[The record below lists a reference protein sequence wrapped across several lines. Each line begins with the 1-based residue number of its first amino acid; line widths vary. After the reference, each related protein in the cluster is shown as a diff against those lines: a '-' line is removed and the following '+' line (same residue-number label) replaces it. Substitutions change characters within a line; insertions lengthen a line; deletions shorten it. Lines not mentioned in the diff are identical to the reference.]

1 MAQEVL
7 FGIGAII
14 IISAIVTILARVIRQ
29 PPIIAYLISG
39 IIVGPL
45 LFNLVGSANGS
56 AEFLQTISRFGV
68 AFLLFIVGLSLD
80 FRLLKEI
87 GKISAITGTIQ
98 VAIVSFLGF
107 LISMFFGFDK
117 ISATYIGVAL
127 AFSSTVVV
135 VKILSDKKEI
145 DTLHGRIALGILIIQ
160 DILASIALMIIPL
173 LTTITNYGSTL
184 TIIREILI
192 AIGFIIFIFIIS
204 KFVFTK
210 FMNYL
215 AKSQETL
222 FLFGIAWALAIA
234 TVFYKLGFSMEIG
247 ALIGGMSLAS
257 SKYALELE
265 GKMKPLRDFF
275 IVLFFV
281 FFGSQLTSINLV
293 LIKQALI
300 LSLFVMLIKPM
311 IVMYTLKILGYTKKT
326 NFLTSVSLAQ
336 VSEFSLILIML
347 GFSFGVLSQQIM
359 NLAVLIALI
368 TIGTSTYVISYS
380 HWLHKK
386 LERFLDV
393 FDGKLI
399 SDKTFK
405 RESFDIILFGY
416 HRIGYKLL
424 ETLKNSDKKLLIVDY
439 NPSVVLTLQKQK
451 INSIFGDA
459 GNKNFL
465 NELPLDKAKLIISTI
480 PEEHSNMIIREALEE
495 LNSKA
500 VFIATAEQPRD
511 ALSLY
516 RLGVDYVLI
525 PHHLGGD
532 FAAKMINE
540 YGTNK
545 EKYVKIGK
553 EHRHDLEKSK
563 NNSTFNKD

>member
-1 MAQEVL
+1 MATEVL

-14 IISAIVTILARVIRQ
+14 AISAIVTILARVIRQ

-45 LFNLVGSANGS
+45 ILNLVGGANGS
-56 AEFLQTISRFGV
+56 AEFLQTISRLGV

-87 GKISAITGTIQ
+87 GKVSAITGTIQ
-98 VAIVSFLGF
+98 VAIISFLGF
-107 LISMFFGFDK
+107 LISVLFGFDK
-117 ISATYIGVAL
+117 TSAVYLGVAL

-135 VKILSDKKEI
+135 VKILSDKKEL

-160 DILASIALMIIPL
+160 DILASLALMFIPL
-173 LTTITNYGSTL
+173 LSNL
-184 TIIREILI
+184 TDANSVALVIREILI
-192 AIGFIIFIFIIS
+192 ALGLIILIFVIS
-204 KFVFTK
+204 KFIFSR

-234 TVFYKLGFSMEIG
+234 TIFFKLGFSMEIG

-281 FFGSQLTSINLV
+281 FFGSQLTAISPL
-293 LIKQALI
+293 LIKQAII
-300 LSLFVMLIKPM
+300 LSLFVMLVKP
-311 IVMYTLKILGYTKKT
+311 IVVMYTLKVLGYTKKT
-326 NFLTSVSLAQ
+326 NFLAAISLAQ

-347 GFSFGVLSQQIM
+347 GFSFGIINQTIM
-359 NLAVLIALI
+359 NLSVLIALI
-368 TIGTSTYVISYS
+368 TIGVSAYTLGYS
-380 HWLHKK
+380 HWLNKK
-386 LERFLDV
+386 LERFLNI
-393 FDGKLI
+393 FDGKII
-399 SDKTFK
+399 SEETYKK
-405 RESFDIILFGY
+405 EEFDIILFGY

-424 ETLKNSDKKLLIVDY
+424 ETLKSSNKKFLVVDY

-451 INSIFGDA
+451 IKSIFGDA

-465 NELPLDKAKLIISTI
+465 NELPLNKAKLVVSTI
-480 PEEHSNMIIREALEE
+480 PEEHSNKVIRETLEE
-495 LNSKA
+495 QNSKA
-500 VFIATAEQPRD
+500 IFVATAEQPRD
-511 ALSLY
+511 ALDLY

-532 FAAKMINE
+532 FVAKIIQE
-540 YGTNK
+540 FGTNK
-545 EKYVKIGK
+545 EKYEKIGK
-553 EHRHDLEKSK
+553 EHRHSLEKSR